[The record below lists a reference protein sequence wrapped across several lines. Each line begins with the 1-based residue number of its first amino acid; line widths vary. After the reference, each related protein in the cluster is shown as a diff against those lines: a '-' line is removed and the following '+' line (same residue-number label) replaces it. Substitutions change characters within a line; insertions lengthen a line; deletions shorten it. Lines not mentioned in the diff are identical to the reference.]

1 MGRTERPLGHERI
14 PGRQHSHDGIHLTD
28 LQRFLP
34 RHIRE
39 NGGQALAEH
48 TLAGTG
54 RADEQQ
60 VMSAGGSDLQRP
72 FYVLLPQ
79 HVLEIRHDGV
89 LPGGHPQRFFFQ
101 RRLPVQSCRQL
112 RHRMDGIHR
121 RPPGKRRLRG
131 VLRRDE
137 QRLNSLPFGG
147 KRHGQHAGNGTDGAV
162 QTQLP
167 KESAGGFRPPD
178 ASAGRENTQ

>member
-1 MGRTERPLGHERI
+1 MGRTERPLGHKGIAR
-14 PGRQHSHDGIHLTD
+14 RQHPHNRINLTD
-28 LQRFLP
+28 LQRLLP
-34 RHIRE
+34 GHIRE
-39 NGGQALAEH
+39 NGGQTLAEH
-48 TLAGTG
+48 TFAGTR
-54 RADEQQ
+54 RAYEQHI
-60 VMSAGGSDLQRP
+60 VTARRRDLQRP
-72 FYVLLPQ
+72 LYVFLPQ

-131 VLRRDE
+131 VLRRDK
-137 QRLNSLPFGG
+137 QRLNPLPFGG